1 MKTPKILGK
10 KLVKYKFVLI
20 LSTNCD
26 LNYHIRTLKIVG
38 ELSKCDIC
46 GKTFKQIVTWIIT
59 WINNCWLKILKYDIC
74 ADTFN

>member
-38 ELSKCDIC
+38 DLLKCDIC
-46 GKTFKQIVTWIIT
+46 GKTFKQIVT
-59 WINNCWLKILKYDIC
+59 
-74 ADTFN
+74 

>member
-1 MKTPKILGK
+1 M
-10 KLVKYKFVLI
+10 LI

-38 ELSKCDIC
+38 DLLKCDIC
-46 GKTFKQIVTWIIT
+46 GETFKQIVTWMIP
-59 WINNCWLKILKYDIC
+59 WIKNCLLKILKYDIC